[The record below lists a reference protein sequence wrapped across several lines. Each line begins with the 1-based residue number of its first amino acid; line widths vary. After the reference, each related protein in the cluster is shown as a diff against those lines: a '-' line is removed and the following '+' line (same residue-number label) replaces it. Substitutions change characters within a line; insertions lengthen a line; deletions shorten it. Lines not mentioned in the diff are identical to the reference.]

1 MPANIS
7 AVPIATFVDA
17 FAVQL
22 ETRGLALYEWTG
34 CEACGEKLAS
44 YVDAFAVQ
52 LETRGLA
59 LYEWTGCEACG
70 EKLAS
75 DRKDRH
81 MMA

>member
-44 YVDAFAVQ
+44 
-52 LETRGLA
+52 
-59 LYEWTGCEACG
+59 
-70 EKLAS
+70 

-81 MMA
+81 MITLEIAEIAVNAVRV